1 MDWMGRNNPVDGEPE
16 LAGENADDLKASVHP
31 LQPRLL
37 STSPSGAPLGIGWT
51 EGGRKM
57 NLVLDEL
64 TAASPQADSA
74 CSLENYLALPDHSMD
89 SRIAEARARLGATTI
104 LLGHHYQ
111 RDEVIRFADFTG
123 DSYKLSKIAAETDA
137 QYIVFCGVHFMA
149 ESADVLGRDGQQVI
163 LPDLNAGCSMADMA
177 EISQVEAC
185 WEALERLGLTDG
197 LIPLT
202 YMNSTAAIKAFCG
215 ERGGL
220 VCTSSN
226 ARAAFVWAFARGTRI
241 LFLPDQHLGR
251 NTGFAMGISLDEM
264 AVWDPWALQGGQSKA
279 TLAAS
284 RIVLWKGHCAVHQRF
299 LPGHVDTVRAKY
311 PGIQVIVHPECRWEV
326 CQKADAL
333 GSTER
338 LIKIVEDAPTGSMF
352 AIGTEI
358 HLVNRLARRFAAEGK
373 RIITL
378 DDTGCLCT
386 TMYRIS
392 PQHLAWALENLIE
405 GRVVNR
411 IQVRANVKHWARVAL
426 DRMLEVG

>member
-1 MDWMGRNNPVDGEPE
+1 VNLILDDVAAPPPE
-16 LAGENADDLKASVHP
+16 AG
-31 LQPRLL
+31 
-37 STSPSGAPLGIGWT
+37 TS
-51 EGGRKM
+51 
-57 NLVLDEL
+57 
-64 TAASPQADSA
+64 

-89 SRIAEARARLGATTI
+89 SRIAEARAKLGSTTI
-104 LLGHHYQ
+104 VLGHHYQ

-123 DSYKLSKIAAETDA
+123 DSYKLSKIAVETDA
-137 QYIVFCGVHFMA
+137 KYIVFCGVHFMA
-149 ESADVLGRDGQQVI
+149 ESADVLGCDGQQVI

-185 WEALERLGLTDG
+185 WEALTD
-197 LIPLT
+197 LHISDEFIPIT
-202 YMNSTAAIKAFCG
+202 YMNSAAAIKAFCG
-215 ERGGL
+215 ERDGL

-226 ARAAFVWAFARGTRI
+226 ARAAFEWAFARGKRI

-251 NTGFAMGISLDEM
+251 NTGYAMGIPLDEM
-264 AVWDPWALQGGQSKA
+264 AVWDPWALQGGQTKER
-279 TLAAS
+279 LASS
-284 RIVLWKGHCAVHQRF
+284 RILLWKGHCSVHQRF
-299 LPGHVDTVRAKY
+299 LPSHVDQVRAKY

-333 GSTER
+333 GSTEQ
-338 LIKIVEDAPTGSMF
+338 LIARVEKAPEGTMF
-352 AIGTEI
+352 AVGTEI
-358 HLVNRLARRFAAEGK
+358 HLVNRLARRFADHGK

-411 IQVRANVKHWARVAL
+411 IKVRPSVKHWARVAL
-426 DRMLEVG
+426 DRMLEV

>member
-1 MDWMGRNNPVDGEPE
+1 MTLVI
-16 LAGENADDLKASVHP
+16 DDLTA
-31 LQPRLL
+31 
-37 STSPSGAPLGIGWT
+37 TSPEVANS
-51 EGGRKM
+51 
-57 NLVLDEL
+57 
-64 TAASPQADSA
+64 
-74 CSLENYLALPDHSMD
+74 CSLETYLALPDHTMD
-89 SRIAEARARLGATTI
+89 SRIAEARARLGSTTI

-111 RDEVIRFADFTG
+111 RDEVIRFADYTG

-137 QYIVFCGVHFMA
+137 KYIVFCGVHFMA
-149 ESADVLGRDGQQVI
+149 ESADVLGHVGQQVI

-177 EISQVEAC
+177 EISQVEDC
-185 WEALERLGLTDG
+185 WEALERFGLAEEFVP
-197 LIPLT
+197 IT

-215 ERGGL
+215 EHGGL

-226 ARAAFVWAFARGTRI
+226 AGKAFEWGFARGKRI

-251 NTGFAMGISLDEM
+251 NTGFAMGIPLEEM
-264 AVWDPWALQGGQSKA
+264 TVWDPWGLQGGQTKQSVA
-279 TLAAS
+279 GS
-284 RIVLWKGHCAVHQRF
+284 RILLWKGHCSVHQRF
-299 LPGHVDTVRAKY
+299 LPSHVDQVRAKY

-338 LIKIVEDAPTGSMF
+338 LIALVEKAPAGATF

-358 HLVNRLARRFAAEGK
+358 HLINRLAKRFAAENK
-373 RIITL
+373 KIITL

-392 PQHLAWALENLIE
+392 PQHLAWALENLVE

-411 IQVRANVKHWARVAL
+411 IQVRPSVKHWARVAL
-426 DRMLEVG
+426 DRMLEAGVS

>member
-1 MDWMGRNNPVDGEPE
+1 V
-16 LAGENADDLKASVHP
+16 
-31 LQPRLL
+31 
-37 STSPSGAPLGIGWT
+37 
-51 EGGRKM
+51 
-57 NLVLDEL
+57 NLVLDDLAAVAPE
-64 TAASPQADSA
+64 TAST
-74 CSLENYLALPDHSMD
+74 CSLENYLALPDHTMD
-89 SRIAEARARLGATTI
+89 ARIGEARARLGTTTV

-111 RDEVIRFADFTG
+111 RDEVIRFADYTG

-137 QYIVFCGVHFMA
+137 KYIVFCGVHFMA
-149 ESADVLGRDGQQVI
+149 ESADVLGQPGQKVI

-185 WEALERLGLTDG
+185 WETLEELGLADETV
-197 LIPLT
+197 PLT

-226 ARAAFVWAFARGTRI
+226 ARGAFEWAFARGKRI

-251 NTGFAMGISLDEM
+251 NTGFAMGIPLEEM
-264 AVWDPWALQGGQSKA
+264 AVWDPWGLQGGQTKA
-279 TLAAS
+279 KLAAS

-299 LPGHVDTVRAKY
+299 LPSHVDAVRAKY

-338 LIKIVEDAPTGSMF
+338 LIALVEQAPEGSTF
-352 AIGTEI
+352 AVGTEI
-358 HLVNRLARRFAAEGK
+358 HLVNRMARRFAAEGK
-373 RIITL
+373 KIITL

-392 PQHLAWALENLIE
+392 PQHLAWALENLVD
-405 GRVVNR
+405 GRVVNQ
-411 IQVRANVKHWARVAL
+411 IQVKAGVKRWAKVAL

>member
-1 MDWMGRNNPVDGEPE
+1 MT
-16 LAGENADDLKASVHP
+16 L
-31 LQPRLL
+31 
-37 STSPSGAPLGIGWT
+37 I
-51 EGGRKM
+51 
-57 NLVLDEL
+57 LDAE
-64 TAASPQADSA
+64 TAASPQVADV

-89 SRIAEARARLGATTI
+89 ERISRARAKLGSTAI

-111 RDEVIRFADFTG
+111 RDEVIRFADATG
-123 DSYKLSKIAAETDA
+123 DSYKLSKIGAETDA
-137 QYIVFCGVHFMA
+137 RYILFCGVHFMA

-177 EISQVEAC
+177 EISQVEDC
-185 WEALERLGLTDG
+185 WDALERLGLAGET
-197 LIPLT
+197 IPLT

-226 ARAAFVWAFARGTRI
+226 ARGAFEWAFARGKRI

-251 NTGFAMGISLDEM
+251 NTGYSMQIPLDEM
-264 AVWDPWALQGGQSKA
+264 AVWDPWAVQLGTNYGGQTKENLAKA
-279 TLAAS
+279 
-284 RIVLWKGHCAVHQRF
+284 RVILWKGHCAVHQRF

-338 LIKIVEDAPTGSMF
+338 LIALVEQAPTGSMF
-352 AIGTEI
+352 AVGTEI
-358 HLVNRLARRFAAEGK
+358 HLVNRLARRFGPEGK
-373 RIITL
+373 KIITL

-392 PQHLAWALENLIE
+392 PQHLAWALENLVE

-411 IQVRANVKHWARVAL
+411 IQVRDGVKHWARVAL